1 MPSSL
6 HLPELHW
13 DSHASGM
20 VLRPSGPWTLA
31 HYHRL
36 QLLIQDAAKGK
47 AVGQTPHTLDAH
59 QLDLGSITELD
70 TAGADQLALL
80 LGPALYRCLE
90 SSGCPLSAAQIA
102 LLRTV
107 ATARAT
113 LDPTPRTQTTPAWRE
128 LLERVG
134 DSTCNVAKQTRA
146 LLEFTGITLEALAR
160 TVLKP
165 HRWRLTSLAAHVE
178 ESALN
183 AVPIVALL
191 TFMVGAV
198 IAFLGA
204 TILEGF
210 GAGIY
215 AVHLV
220 TFSFLREFAVLLTA
234 ILVAGRTASA
244 YTAQIGS
251 MKVNEEIDAIR
262 MLGLNP
268 IELLVLPRVLALVI
282 AVPCLTLVG
291 MVFGILGGALVCVF
305 ALDITPS
312 MFMSIFQERIPMRH
326 FIIGLAKAPVFA
338 FAIAII
344 GCLEGLRVSG
354 SAQSVGQHTTS
365 AVVQSIFV
373 VILLDAVAALFFME
387 MGW

>member
-1 MPSSL
+1 
-6 HLPELHW
+6 
-13 DSHASGM
+13 M
-20 VLRPSGPWTLA
+20 VLKLAGNWTLENYQ
-31 HYHRL
+31 H
-36 QLLIQDAAKGK
+36 IQTLVAGVTSATPTALNPHALAA
-47 AVGQTPHTLDAH
+47 Q
-59 QLDLGSITELD
+59 QLDLCDLNELD
-70 TAGADQLALL
+70 TAGADELANL
-80 LGPALYRCLE
+80 LGPALFTYL
-90 SSGCPLSAAQIA
+90 SHPGCPLSPAQQA

-107 ATARAT
+107 AAARSNV
-113 LDPTPRTQTTPAWRE
+113 DPDPAVQSVPAWRE
-128 LLERVG
+128 LLERIG
-134 DSTCNVAKQTRA
+134 LSTQNVARQTLA
-146 LLEFTGITLEALAR
+146 LLEFTGVVLEAWLR
-160 TVLKP
+160 TALKP
-165 HRWRLTSLAAHVE
+165 GRWRLTSLAAHIE

-204 TILEGF
+204 TILAGF

-268 IELLVLPRVLALVI
+268 VELLVLPRVLALIV

-291 MVFGILGGALVCVF
+291 MVFGILGGALVCVL

-312 MFMSIFQERIPMRH
+312 MFLSIFQERIPLRH
-326 FIIGLAKAPVFA
+326 FIIGLVKAPVFA

-344 GCLEGLRVSG
+344 GCLEGFRVSG